1 MSKSSR
7 VILIDTGF
15 LVALFLKQ
23 DAAHA
28 RAYGLREQLK
38 ERVWLTTWP
47 VITETCYFLQ
57 KHASWKLSA
66 FLGLL
71 ENNAISIF
79 DLNRLHVPKI
89 KALLEQYHD
98 FGADMADIS
107 LVIAA
112 EELDVSDIVSTDY
125 RDFAIY
131 RWKGKPFRNLMQ

>member
-1 MSKSSR
+1 MASR

-23 DAAHA
+23 DSHHA
-28 RAYGLREQLK
+28 KAYALKNTLK

-47 VITETCYFLQ
+47 VITEVCYFLQ
-57 KHASWKLSA
+57 KHAPWKLGA

-71 ENNAISIF
+71 ESNAISIF
-79 DLNRLHVPKI
+79 ELNKLHVPKI
-89 KALLEQYHD
+89 KRLLEQYRD
-98 FGADMADIS
+98 FEADIADIS

-131 RWKGKPFRNLMQ
+131 RWNGKPFQNLLL